1 MKIWA
6 HRGCSYA
13 WPENTLEA
21 FVAACKLPVEG
32 IELDIQLSRDGR
44 LVVIHDETVDRTT
57 DGSGNVAEFTF
68 GELRRLRI
76 QTHSSEDGQKCF
88 TCIPSMEE
96 VFELIRPY
104 CLKKGLLLNIELKNN
119 VIPYEGMEDKILN
132 MAEQFGVEEYI
143 VYSSFNPDSVRLIK
157 EKNPAART
165 GILASPVSACLEF
178 AKSNPVD
185 ALHPYV
191 KNLDITDLR
200 AKTGL
205 PVRAWNVKTYEPF
218 YPSKDFVELQDLE
231 ELENAGVTDIFT
243 NVPERYLN
251 EERTNA
257 L

>member
-21 FVAACKLPVEG
+21 FYAACKLPIEG
-32 IELDIQLSRDGR
+32 IELDIQLSKDGR
-44 LVVIHDETVDRTT
+44 LVVIHDETVNRTT
-57 DGSGNVAEFTF
+57 DGSGSVAEFTF
-68 GELRRLRI
+68 RELRCLRI
-76 QTHSSEDGQKCF
+76 QTHPSKDGQKCF
-88 TCIPSMEE
+88 TSIPSMEE

-132 MAEQFGVEEYI
+132 MAKQFGLEDYVI
-143 VYSSFNPDSVRLIK
+143 YSSFNPDSVRLIK

-178 AKSNPVD
+178 AKSNSVD

-191 KNLDITDLR
+191 KNLDIGNLR
-200 AKTGL
+200 AKTDL

-218 YPSKDFVELQDLE
+218 YPSKDFIELQNLE
-231 ELENAGVTDIFT
+231 ELEHAGVTDIFT
-243 NVPERYLN
+243 NVPEKYLK
-251 EERTNA
+251 EERTNV

>member
-21 FVAACKLPVEG
+21 FAAACKLPIEG
-32 IELDIQLSRDGR
+32 IELDIQLSKDGR
-44 LVVIHDETVDRTT
+44 LVVIHDETVNRTT
-57 DGSGNVAEFTF
+57 DGSGSVAEFTF
-68 GELRRLRI
+68 RELRCLRI
-76 QTHSSEDGQKCF
+76 QTHPSKDGQKCF

-132 MAEQFGVEEYI
+132 MAKQFGLEDYVI
-143 VYSSFNPDSVRLIK
+143 YSSFNPDSVRLIK
-157 EKNPAART
+157 EKSPAART

-178 AKSNPVD
+178 AKSHSVD

-191 KNLDITDLR
+191 KNLDIGNLR
-200 AKTGL
+200 AKTDL

-218 YPSKDFVELQDLE
+218 YPSKDFIELQNLE
-231 ELENAGVTDIFT
+231 ELEHAGVTDIFT
-243 NVPERYLN
+243 NVPEKYLK
-251 EERTNA
+251 EERTNVF
-257 L
+257 

>member
-21 FVAACKLPVEG
+21 FAAACELPIEG
-32 IELDIQLSRDGR
+32 IELDIQLSKDGR
-44 LVVIHDETVDRTT
+44 LVVIHDETVNRTT
-57 DGSGNVAEFTF
+57 DGSGNVADFTF

-76 QTHSSEDGQKCF
+76 QTHSSKDGRKCF

-119 VIPYEGMEDKILN
+119 IIPYKGMEDKILK
-132 MAEQFGVEEYI
+132 MAKQFGLEDYVI
-143 VYSSFNPDSVRLIK
+143 YSSFNPDSVRLIK

-165 GILASPVSACLEF
+165 GILDSPVSACLEF